1 MFGCGELGNVPFG
14 FCVEGAI
21 ADVFAPKRWV
31 LKKSSQRKLL
41 QSQKFEVDC
50 GRVRIVCIAKFA
62 AWRNYGGVLMTLTWW
77 QGWHGWLGIAGL
89 ANSSSLVWVR
99 LPYRTTLINFNHFTT
114 CRPKKGR

>member
-1 MFGCGELGNVPFG
+1 MKGCGELGNVPFG
-14 FCVEGAI
+14 FCVGGAI

-62 AWRNYGGVLMTLTWW
+62 AWRNYGGVLMALAWW
-77 QGWHGWLGIAGL
+77 QGWLGRLGIADLPIHPRLSG
-89 ANSSSLVWVR
+89 SSWHR
-99 LPYRTTLINFNHFTT
+99 ITLIDFNHFTT
-114 CRPKKGR
+114 CHLKKGW